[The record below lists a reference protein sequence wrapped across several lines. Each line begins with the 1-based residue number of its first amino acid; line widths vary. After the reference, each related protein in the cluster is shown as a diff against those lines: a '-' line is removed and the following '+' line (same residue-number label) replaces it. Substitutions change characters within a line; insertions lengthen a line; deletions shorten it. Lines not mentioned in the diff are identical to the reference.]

1 MEKLTCYTN
10 AVNIVGDDALA
21 FDDAVQLGASTMEN
35 NGVETD
41 TVEEAEIDGKFVDL
55 VEYGTADFDDC
66 EFCRMRGVGRR
77 GEDTEVAFNF
87 AFGADG
93 IEEASDGILE

>member
-41 TVEEAEIDGKFVDL
+41 TVEEGKAEGEFVDL
-55 VEYGTADFDDC
+55 VEDGTSDLDDG
-66 EFCRMRGVGRR
+66 EFCRLVC
-77 GEDTEVAFNF
+77 V
-87 AFGADG
+87 
-93 IEEASDGILE
+93 

>member
-10 AVNIVGDDALA
+10 AVNIVGNDALA

-41 TVEEAEIDGKFVDL
+41 TVEEGKAECEFVDL
-55 VEYGTADFDDC
+55 VENGTSDLDDG
-66 EFCRMRGVGRR
+66 EFCRLVC
-77 GEDTEVAFNF
+77 V
-87 AFGADG
+87 
-93 IEEASDGILE
+93 